1 MNPFTLSKT
10 LTVTGEISAAEDLV
24 IDGTVTGTIRVPGHA
39 IVIGSSAEIKAV
51 VLARVVEVR
60 GTVDASIVASERA
73 ILRSGAR
80 VSGRVVSPR
89 MVVEEGAA
97 VNGHLD
103 TRNTDAAV
111 SVATYRAERAQPAS
125 GTPGSGV

>member
-10 LTVTGEISAAEDLV
+10 LTVTGEISAEEDLV

-39 IVIGSSAEIKAV
+39 IVIGPTAEIKAD

-73 ILRSGAR
+73 ILRSGSS
-80 VSGRVVSPR
+80 VSGRVISPR
-89 MVVEEGAA
+89 LVVEEGAA
-97 VNGHLD
+97 VNGQLD
-103 TRNTDAAV
+103 SRNTDAAL
-111 SVATYRAERAQPAS
+111 SVAKYRAERA
-125 GTPGSGV
+125 